1 MTCDDANAMLMLIK
15 AAEKLLKVPELQP
28 TKPLYSESILKIT
41 NVNYVIATFKK
52 TKGYERLL
60 EAALGDK

>member
-41 NVNYVIATFKK
+41 NVNYSIMMLKQSKA
-52 TKGYERLL
+52 YERLL
-60 EAALGDK
+60 ESALGD

>member
-28 TKPLYSESILKIT
+28 TKSLYSESILKIT
-41 NVNYVIATFKK
+41 NVNYSIMMLKQSKA
-52 TKGYERLL
+52 YERLL
-60 EAALGDK
+60 ESALGD